1 MNLSNKI
8 ESKLRRDAKNKL
20 KPRKRKLE
28 TGNAVLCK
36 MQIKSQNPCTLVLTQ

>member
-8 ESKLRRDAKNKL
+8 ESKLRGGARNKL

-28 TGNAVLCK
+28 TGNVVLSK
-36 MQIKSQNPCTLVLTQ
+36 IQIKSQNPCTLVLTQ